1 LLEERLERA
10 LGDVVDWLTAN
21 GLELAID
28 KSEVILLT
36 NRNKHNSMTVEFRG
50 HRFESQKSVK
60 YLGVTIDPRL
70 HFRVHAEIAAKRA
83 SDTCRHLTQI
93 LPNLRGPRQR
103 TRKVLAT
110 VVTSRLLY
118 GAPFWFPS
126 ITKEAMHKMEA
137 VYRRVML
144 RVACCYRTVS
154 YDAAAVVSGM
164 PPLALLAEERQK
176 THGGILK
183 SVARDQLS
191 NRWQTAWDNS
201 PKGRWTHRLIREL
214 APWLKRQHGEVSFH
228 LSQVLTGHG
237 CFGEYLHRFGKT
249 QSDICQLCGAAPDG
263 VEHAVFQCDA
273 FHQWRTEACIYLDVD
288 QLSPDNLIQIM
299 LRSGADWHRVS
310 SLIGRIMVTR
320 EREERARQ
328 QGPGGAQ

>member
-1 LLEERLERA
+1 
-10 LGDVVDWLTAN
+10 
-21 GLELAID
+21 
-28 KSEVILLT
+28 
-36 NRNKHNSMTVEFRG
+36 MTVEFKG
-50 HRFESQKSVK
+50 HRFESKKAVK

-70 HFRVHAEIAAKRA
+70 HFKEHAELAAKRA

-110 VVTSRLLY
+110 VVTFRLLY

-126 ITKEAMHKMEA
+126 ITAEAMHKMEA

-144 RVACCYRTVS
+144 RGASCYRTVS
-154 YDAAAVVSGM
+154 HDAVAVVSGM

-176 THGGILK
+176 THEGILK
-183 SVARDQLS
+183 SVAREQLTS
-191 NRWQTAWDNS
+191 RWQTVWDNS
-201 PKGRWTHRLIREL
+201 NKGRWTYRLIREL

-228 LSQVLTGHG
+228 LSQVLTGHD

-249 QSDICQLCGAAPDG
+249 ENDSCALCRATPDG
-263 VEHAVFQCDA
+263 VEHAIFECNA
-273 FHQWRTEACIYLDVD
+273 FHHWRVEACVYLDVD
-288 QLSPDNLIQIM
+288 QLMPENLINTM
-299 LRSGADWHRVS
+299 LRSKSDWQRVS

-320 EREERARQ
+320 EWEERTRQ
-328 QGPGGAQ
+328 QAPGGVR